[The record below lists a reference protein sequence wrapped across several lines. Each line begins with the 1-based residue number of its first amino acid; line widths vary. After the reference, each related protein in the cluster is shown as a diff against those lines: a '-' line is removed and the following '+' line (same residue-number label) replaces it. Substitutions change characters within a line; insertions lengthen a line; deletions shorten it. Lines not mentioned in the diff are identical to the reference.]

1 MDNSVLPLDSTG
13 HLSLQRRK
21 LPGVEAPILQ
31 IRNLRL
37 DRDTTGKQLCLD
49 GTPPVPSPVASRSQA
64 RPPTADRTGNPGAL
78 PGLALRA
85 ARRPRARRGK
95 QDAPS
100 RRARTSPS
108 LGPGPR
114 APGRSPFPFP
124 FPWEPAAGGGG
135 GRCPPHPARPPGAQK
150 LGLPLPPPRLL
161 SSRPASRRSRL
172 PIRLQS
178 TSQPLPRRPSREA
191 GAGGGEGRG
200 GGGGGRGRR
209 GGPDGRVS
217 ALGPLSLPLSA
228 GAGAAGPRPLCPS
241 RPEPPGRGV
250 GRAAAARPPPL
261 PGAPRAGGGARGGP
275 AGEAARPRFWS
286 GARAGVAGEKSA
298 AAAPP
303 RAQGALRPLLV
314 QPQNC
319 TYSDDRPL
327 DPEGAARVWSVE
339 TTG

>member
-1 MDNSVLPLDSTG
+1 MDNSVLSLDSTG

-37 DRDTTGKQLCLD
+37 HRGTTGKQLCLD

-64 RPPTADRTGNPGAL
+64 RPPTADGTGNPGAL

-100 RRARTSPS
+100 RRARTSPGP
-108 LGPGPR
+108 GPGPR

-161 SSRPASRRSRL
+161 SARPASRRSRL

-178 TSQPLPRRPSREA
+178 TSQPLPRRPGREA

-217 ALGPLSLPLSA
+217 ALGPLSLPL
-228 GAGAAGPRPLCPS
+228 GAGAAGPAHCAPVGPSPRGEAWARPQQRGHRPCRALRGRGAGQGEAPPGKPRGRAS
-241 RPEPPGRGV
+241 GAARGPVLLGRKAPPRPRPEPRGRC
-250 GRAAAARPPPL
+250 
-261 PGAPRAGGGARGGP
+261 
-275 AGEAARPRFWS
+275 
-286 GARAGVAGEKSA
+286 
-298 AAAPP
+298 
-303 RAQGALRPLLV
+303 AL
-314 QPQNC
+314 C
-319 TYSDDRPL
+319 
-327 DPEGAARVWSVE
+327 W
-339 TTG
+339 